1 MRTNTK
7 TAGTTKSPTGT
18 VKMAGTTKTAG
29 TAKRPPGTVNA
40 AGAAKRQ
47 TGKKPRNAHA
57 IQLEIQAAELFHDL
71 AREVAEIL
79 WARFQIECLRASLED
94 AKIVTHITDLSSLP
108 SPHAEATPEEVVQ
121 AVTRAVAG
129 ELPGAEIQWRIYQGV
144 PEGRDRALWI
154 EN

>member
-7 TAGTTKSPTGT
+7 TAGATKSPTGT
-18 VKMAGTTKTAG
+18 AKTAG
-29 TAKRPPGTVNA
+29 TATRPPGTAKA
-40 AGAAKRQ
+40 AGAAKKP

-121 AVTRAVAG
+121 AVTRAVAE

-144 PEGRDRALWI
+144 PEGRD
-154 EN
+154 